1 MKFTAYRTELL
12 PIVLAIGAVPSAG
25 TAEDRE
31 ASADPV
37 VFAAAETETFAAS
50 LPTPSPPVVRFGRA
64 VDLAGADLEP
74 ESSSVAGTVLRIG
87 SAPVGR
93 PLVGGRLSS
102 GFGMRGDPLLGGTR
116 FHGGVDIAAAQGT
129 PVFATSTGTVLSASW
144 GGGYGIL
151 VRVSHDGSVE
161 TRYAHL
167 SAVAVRA
174 GDAVEAGQVIG
185 YVGSTGRSTGPHL
198 HYETRV
204 KGHPVDPATAW

>member
-1 MKFTAYRTELL
+1 MKSTVCKMGLL
-12 PIVLAIGAVPSAG
+12 PIALAIGAVASAAS
-25 TAEDRE
+25 AEDRE
-31 ASADPV
+31 SSTDPV
-37 VFAAAETETFAAS
+37 VFPAAETDALAAS
-50 LPTPSPPVVRFGRA
+50 LPTPSPRPAVRFGRA
-64 VDLAGADLEP
+64 VDLAGADIEP
-74 ESSSVAGTVLRIG
+74 ESNGLAGSVSTIGTT
-87 SAPVGR
+87 SVGQ

-102 GFGMRGDPLLGGTR
+102 RFGMRVHPMGGTR

-151 VRVSHDGSVE
+151 VRISHDGSME

-174 GDAVEAGQVIG
+174 GDAVQAGQVIG

-204 KGHPVDPATAW
+204 AGRPVDPATAW